1 MNSLSSLVLSFPNIS
16 CMEEH
21 LNKIIEYL
29 FKFEG
34 NIFVIVFNK
43 I

>member
-1 MNSLSSLVLSFPNIS
+1 
-16 CMEEH
+16 MEEH

-43 I
+43 M